1 MQIWVCMSSGIKEK
15 HLYILLF
22 IKLSVFLSMSMKEK
36 RKLETFFQV
45 FTRFYLHMKA

>member
-1 MQIWVCMSSGIKEK
+1 
-15 HLYILLF
+15 
-22 IKLSVFLSMSMKEK
+22 MSMKEK